1 MKGLEIYPDT
11 LDAQSCNYLI
21 NLFNNDDRRTQG
33 KTADGIYEERKKSTD
48 LYCSLDDPQWIEYN
62 KIVAPAVLSM
72 VNKFKYQY
80 QFLNHCAPWQTH
92 RHYNI
97 QYYGDGEG
105 YFLPHCEHSAA
116 NPNRMIAWMIYLN
129 TAQCGTEFPYQQ
141 IKVRALQ
148 GQGAMWSAGWTHPHK
163 GVTPNVGD
171 KYIVTGWCNYYK
183 KNYITD
189 PPKDLPH
196 LLPQW
201 ISKDVRGDTN

>member
-1 MKGLEIYPDT
+1 M
-11 LDAQSCNYLI
+11 
-21 NLFNNDDRRTQG
+21 
-33 KTADGIYEERKKSTD
+33 
-48 LYCSLDDPQWIEYN
+48 
-62 KIVAPAVLSM
+62 
-72 VNKFKYQY
+72 YQY
-80 QFLNHCAPWQTH
+80 QFLNHCAPWKTH
-92 RHYNI
+92 RYYNI

-116 NPNRMIAWMIYLN
+116 NANRMIAWMIYLN

-183 KNYITD
+183 QNYITD

-196 LLPQW
+196 LSPQW

>member
-21 NLFNNDDRRTQG
+21 NLFNNDDRKTQG

-48 LYCSLDDPQWIEYN
+48 LYCNLDDPQWIEYN

-80 QFLNHCAPWQTH
+80 QFLNHCAPWKTH
-92 RHYNI
+92 RYYNI

-116 NPNRMIAWMIYLN
+116 NSN
-129 TAQCGTEFPYQQ
+129 TTYRKSRNSVPDLKVAQRPSEMPLRPFIIMGETQKSRFF
-141 IKVRALQ
+141 AFL
-148 GQGAMWSAGWTHPHK
+148 SF
-163 GVTPNVGD
+163 
-171 KYIVTGWCNYYK
+171 
-183 KNYITD
+183 
-189 PPKDLPH
+189 
-196 LLPQW
+196 
-201 ISKDVRGDTN
+201 SKF

>member
-48 LYCSLDDPQWIEYN
+48 LYCNLDDPQWIEYN

-80 QFLNHCAPWQTH
+80 QFLNHCAPWKTH
-92 RHYNI
+92 RYYNI

-116 NPNRMIAWMIYLN
+116 NSNRMIAWMIYLN
-129 TAQCGTEFPYQQ
+129 TVTDKGQTYFPQHQ
-141 IKVRALQ
+141 VKVKAERGKLVL
-148 GQGAMWSAGWTHPHK
+148 WPAGWTHFHK
-163 GVTPNVGD
+163 GIASKTQT
-171 KYIVTGWCNYYK
+171 KYIATGWMSF
-183 KNYITD
+183 T
-189 PPKDLPH
+189 
-196 LLPQW
+196 
-201 ISKDVRGDTN
+201 